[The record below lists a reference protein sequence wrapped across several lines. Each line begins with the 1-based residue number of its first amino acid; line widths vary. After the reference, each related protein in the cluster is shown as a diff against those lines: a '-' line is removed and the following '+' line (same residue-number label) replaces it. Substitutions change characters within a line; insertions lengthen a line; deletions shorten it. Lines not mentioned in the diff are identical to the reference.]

1 MSAFMS
7 SVNQPQLRVL
17 VNGSPCLGAIE
28 AEVTTTSRRAA
39 GTFHVRIAVGVD
51 PALTPAFWSNTVP
64 IPVEIDMATSPNGFV
79 TMLTG
84 NVNRVHY
91 DPEAQLVEI
100 EGRDATGVLLDT
112 KTLQTYANQTSSQIA
127 QMIAS
132 EHGLQANV
140 TATTTPV
147 GQFYQLEHDV
157 TRLGNFS
164 RATTEWD
171 LLTFLADHEGF
182 QLFVSGNTLFF
193 NPQDDSASGPPD
205 LVITYQPTTPTSAFP
220 IANAESIR
228 LERSLTLAKDVRV
241 TVKSWNSRQN
251 APVTV
256 NVPSGQLPANGS
268 VTQYVFVRPNL
279 TKDAALKLAQ
289 NLRQQI
295 TQHERIVNVEIP
307 GETALL
313 PSSIVQL
320 VGTGTSWDQPYFVD
334 EIHRRMGIDGFHET
348 LRLKNSSPATE
359 GAGGATVP

>member
-28 AEVTTTSRRAA
+28 AEVMTTSRRAA
-39 GTFHVRIAVGVD
+39 GTFSVKIAAGFD

-64 IPVEIDMATSPNGFV
+64 IPVEIDFATTPGGFV

-84 NVNRVHY
+84 NVDRVHY
-91 DPEAQLVEI
+91 DPAMQLVEL

-112 KTLQTYANQTSSQIA
+112 KTQQTYANQTSSQIA
-127 QMIAS
+127 QMIAA

-193 NPQDDSASGPPD
+193 NPAPDSASAMPAM
-205 LVITYQPTTPTSAFP
+205 VVTYQPTSPASFYP
-220 IANAESIR
+220 VINAESLR
-228 LERSLTLAKDVRV
+228 LERSLTLAKDVKV
-241 TVKSWNSRQN
+241 TVRSWNSRQRG
-251 APVTV
+251 AVTAS
-256 NVPSGQLPANGS
+256 VPSSTSGA
-268 VTQYVFVRPNL
+268 VTNYVFVRPNL
-279 TKDAALKLAQ
+279 TQAAALQLAQ
-289 NLRQQI
+289 NLREQI
-295 TQHERIVNVEIP
+295 TQHERIATIEIP

-313 PSSIVQL
+313 PSSIVQV
-320 VGTGTSWDQPYFVD
+320 VGTGTSWDQTYFVD
-334 EIHRRMGIDGFHET
+334 EIHRRMGTDGFHET
-348 LRLKNSSPATE
+348 VRLKNSSPATE
-359 GAGGATVP
+359 GAGGALA